1 MMTYNDRRGDRP
13 AEKTRML
20 PLIIIRPAVL
30 LLLSVNDAMK
40 MKNLVGVP
48 VKDHRII
55 SLKVYEWI
63 RKYEVQVEYFLLFTR
78 DAYDEEERDND
89 EGVDTIGG
97 DPVLFPI

>member
-48 VKDHRII
+48 VKGH
-55 SLKVYEWI
+55 
-63 RKYEVQVEYFLLFTR
+63 
-78 DAYDEEERDND
+78 
-89 EGVDTIGG
+89 
-97 DPVLFPI
+97 

>member
-1 MMTYNDRRGDRP
+1 MSLERMLMMTYNDRRGDRP

-55 SLKVYEWI
+55 SLKIY
-63 RKYEVQVEYFLLFTR
+63 
-78 DAYDEEERDND
+78 
-89 EGVDTIGG
+89 
-97 DPVLFPI
+97 